1 MKHHFTFY
9 VKVTIEIQYSLIER
23 MSRKEIIKEV
33 IVTSYRVVKGNDLFR
48 LAREGS
54 AQKNIFIFMDVLSK
68 LIIDNEQASVVD

>member
-1 MKHHFTFY
+1 
-9 VKVTIEIQYSLIER
+9 

>member
-1 MKHHFTFY
+1 

>member
-1 MKHHFTFY
+1 M
-9 VKVTIEIQYSLIER
+9 KVTIEIQYSLIER

>member
-9 VKVTIEIQYSLIER
+9 VKVAIEIQYSLIER

>member
-1 MKHHFTFY
+1 VKHHFTFY